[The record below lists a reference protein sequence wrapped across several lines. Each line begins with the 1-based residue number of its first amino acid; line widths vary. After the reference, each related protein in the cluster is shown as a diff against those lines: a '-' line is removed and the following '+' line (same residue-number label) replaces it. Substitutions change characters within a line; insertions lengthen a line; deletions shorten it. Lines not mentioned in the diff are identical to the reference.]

1 MAGTR
6 EILDDA
12 DTNWVKVPYQV
23 VLGDSFTS
31 LKDSVAYVAAKWGG
45 YANTT
50 VQQETMQRLDD
61 LENSIGVSDMAV
73 TGHPFFKDTRVG
85 ANDAINCVWQ
95 FNRDDDIVHPA
106 FQSTGSDVGIGEGR
120 VYANTTEQN
129 QQICYFTFGVP
140 QYTQLAEF
148 YKNAFDKDVA
158 RMNVSGGVGT
168 NTMLER
174 IGSIFGAV
182 GALAFAWPLLTV
194 KLLHNICQFFQN
206 YSVNRFYELR
216 TTMHMYYE
224 FVDSILAEWIVDV
237 GFYGMG
243 KSEGQANGVG
253 GTWTADPNS
262 LPISLRATGPSIWHI
277 LSLKA
282 RVLGFED
289 FGRNKM
295 ESQTTDVLAET
306 FKTFL
311 SMSAKEYDEGDGD
324 AGKWNGAPKNN
335 SAWDFIKDTACGAT
349 QYIGFRVEKD
359 TDASESY
366 SNSSAPSQVAQ
377 KINSTLQEKYQTAKM
392 TGQAE
397 GMNSGM
403 GIIDGLGSILR
414 GLVDSV
420 AEVFDAGDITDAA
433 FTGTLVDIPEEYQSS
448 DFNKSHSLNF
458 QLRSPYGDYVSIYQS
473 IIVPLAMILA
483 GSLPRG
489 AGTNSYSQPF
499 LTRVYCKGMFSIP
512 LGLIDSVSIK
522 RGSSEFGWTYAN
534 LPTCIDVTVSIK
546 DLSPIMYLTI
556 KNTIGISGIANNLFS
571 MTNSSFNE
579 YMMTLSGLGLFERL
593 SGMSKLRRNF
603 QLSAH
608 KLRNTIF
615 NPLYYGHLIG
625 DSALPKFIGSM
636 VSANMMSHK

>member
-1 MAGTR
+1 
-6 EILDDA
+6 
-12 DTNWVKVPYQV
+12 
-23 VLGDSFTS
+23 
-31 LKDSVAYVAAKWGG
+31 
-45 YANTT
+45 
-50 VQQETMQRLDD
+50 
-61 LENSIGVSDMAV
+61 
-73 TGHPFFKDTRVG
+73 
-85 ANDAINCVWQ
+85 
-95 FNRDDDIVHPA
+95 
-106 FQSTGSDVGIGEGR
+106 
-120 VYANTTEQN
+120 
-129 QQICYFTFGVP
+129 
-140 QYTQLAEF
+140 
-148 YKNAFDKDVA
+148 
-158 RMNVSGGVGT
+158 
-168 NTMLER
+168 
-174 IGSIFGAV
+174 
-182 GALAFAWPLLTV
+182 
-194 KLLHNICQFFQN
+194 
-206 YSVNRFYELR
+206 
-216 TTMHMYYE
+216 
-224 FVDSILAEWIVDV
+224 
-237 GFYGMG
+237 
-243 KSEGQANGVG
+243 
-253 GTWTADPNS
+253 
-262 LPISLRATGPSIWHI
+262 
-277 LSLKA
+277 
-282 RVLGFED
+282 
-289 FGRNKM
+289 
-295 ESQTTDVLAET
+295 
-306 FKTFL
+306 
-311 SMSAKEYDEGDGD
+311 
-324 AGKWNGAPKNN
+324 
-335 SAWDFIKDTACGAT
+335 
-349 QYIGFRVEKD
+349 
-359 TDASESY
+359 
-366 SNSSAPSQVAQ
+366 
-377 KINSTLQEKYQTAKM
+377 
-392 TGQAE
+392 
-397 GMNSGM
+397 MNSGM

-489 AGTNSYSQPF
+489 AGANSYSQPF

-546 DLSPIMYLTI
+546 DLSPVMYMSI
-556 KNTIGISGIANNLFS
+556 KNTIGISGVANNLFS